1 MKKLNSLPRKVMCTN
16 DNSPFMYFGWPSIT
30 RLPDGKLAMAAS
42 GLRLEHVCPF
52 GKGVICYSS
61 DEGEN
66 WTLPAIV
73 MDTPLDDRDCGIL
86 PFANGKRV
94 MLTSFNNTIAFQRK
108 VNERRRMSNQPVERA
123 KADLID
129 AYLNYIEVQG
139 VEKKYAGSTY
149 RISED
154 GGYTF
159 GPIYKAP
166 ISAPHGPCVLNDGSV
181 LFIGHRHSPDN
192 IFDEGEVPYIQC
204 YRMVAD
210 DKWEYISSIANI
222 RDGKGKIIS
231 CEPHAIQLPDGKIIV
246 HIRVERRGEED
257 RICTTYQ
264 SESTDNGW
272 TFSKPHPLLPEKN
285 GVLSHI
291 MMHSSGTLIAAYS
304 YRFAPYGIRV
314 MLSKDGGENWDTD
327 WVLSDEGQSGDLGYP
342 ATVELKDG
350 KLLTVYYENVDGVSR
365 IMQNVWSL
373 PEEF

>member
-1 MKKLNSLPRKVMCTN
+1 MKKLNSLPRKVVCAN
-16 DNSPFMYFGWPSIT
+16 DDSPFMYFGWPSID
-30 RLPDGKLAMAAS
+30 RLPDGTLALVAS

-52 GKGVICYSS
+52 GKGVIMYSK
-61 DEGEN
+61 DEGES
-66 WTLPAIV
+66 WTRPAIV

-86 PFANGKRV
+86 PIGSGQRV

-108 VNERRRMSNQPVERA
+108 VNQRRRKSDQPIERA

-129 AYLNYIEVQG
+129 AYLNYVETQG
-139 VEKKYAGSTY
+139 VEKEYAGSTY

-166 ISAPHGPCVLNDGSV
+166 VSAPHGPCRLNDGSV
-181 LFIGHRHSPDN
+181 LYIGHRHSPDN
-192 IFDEGEVPYIQC
+192 IFDEGEIPYIQC
-204 YRMVAD
+204 YRMAAD
-210 DKWEYISSIANI
+210 DKWEYISSISNV

-246 HIRVERRGEED
+246 HIRIERRGEEN

-264 SESTDNGW
+264 SESWDNGW

-291 MMHSSGTLIAAYS
+291 LRHSSGVLVAAYS

-314 MLSKDGGENWDTD
+314 MLSRDGGESWDTD

-342 ATVELKDG
+342 ATVELEDG
-350 KLLTVYYENVDGVSR
+350 KLLTIYYENVDGVSR
-365 IMQNVWSL
+365 IMQNIWSL
-373 PEEF
+373 PEGF